1 MITVTS
7 IEAFGGGKRPLEFVQ
22 SLLQPCQSV
31 VLSLPHARVHVIT
44 LITYF
49 AGAKPLPGHN
59 LIARKA
65 CIVVFYDCSCYC
77 CRAYKLGKKRW
88 SYNQCELVLLQ
99 EGATRASELTV
110 VEASQ
115 LQEAAEQ
122 SETRGS
128 QVSTVTSTLAA
139 AKLFMSLTAPV
150 SLAGAA
156 ATVAANVMLFT
167 RNSITHIR
175 LVLIL

>member
-7 IEAFGGGKRPLEFVQ
+7 TEAFSGGKRPLKYVQ
-22 SLLQPCQSV
+22 SLLQSCQSL
-31 VLSLPHARVHVIT
+31 VLSLSHARVHGIT
-44 LITYF
+44 LIAYF
-49 AGAKPLPGHN
+49 AGAKPFPGHN

-65 CIVVFYDCSCYC
+65 GIVVFYYCSCYC

-150 SLAGAA
+150 PLAGAA
-156 ATVAANVMLFT
+156 ATVAATVMLFT

-175 LVLIL
+175 LVLIV